1 MNVAYIEFLDWS
13 ASIGGEHLY
22 AKLIFSKDKKD
33 NRIELQNKMSQEM
46 ANYLNKKDGTN
57 EYCAYKEGDLT
68 LRFNNV
74 KEALMEAR
82 KTCKKLFPE
91 VDIILKGSPGWA
103 SVTEVLWAKD
113 KTVKTKINKWYKE
126 AVKLNYYS
134 GKNDDRMEEIDDQFT
149 EIIRS

>member
-1 MNVAYIEFLDWS
+1 MNIAYLDLLDWS

-22 AKLIFSKDKKD
+22 AKLIFTKNKECH
-33 NRIELQNKMSQEM
+33 RIELQNKMSQEM
-46 ANYLNKKDGTN
+46 ATYLNKKDETTD
-57 EYCAYKEGDLT
+57 YCEYKEGDLT

-74 KEALMEAR
+74 KEALIEAR

-91 VDIILKGSPGWA
+91 VDIIFRGSACSA
-103 SVTEVLWAKD
+103 SVQEVLWAKD

-134 GKNDDRMEEIDDQFT
+134 GKNDDRMNEIDDQFT
-149 EIIRS
+149 KLIKS